1 LTGRRNSTG
10 NTEGQNR
17 EGQNREGLIRGRLR
31 PHRFVGYAMLL
42 ILAVGIVEVVAS
54 TLFYE
59 AIDRQSVQEDHAR
72 RVAELLVVSHRVHD
86 LDPGLTAGVMSTHH
100 LHAATAAT
108 PSIRAMGK
116 EGDVADIRRRI
127 LKWEPDLARQTLL
140 LDIERKPYGSRDL
153 VGAMRLDDET
163 WLNFRSRDI
172 STGWPIALRA
182 MVMTLLITLIAV
194 GVGVYALRVLT
205 APLRKLSEAAETL
218 SHGQK
223 LAPIRESGP
232 ADLRNLARSFN
243 DMQARIAGL
252 EEDQARSF
260 EAISHDLRTP
270 LSRLKL
276 ASDFMG
282 ESEIAKIVSTSAD
295 EMEALLMSLQRFLRA
310 QHLEGG
316 APEPVDLVP
325 MVRDM
330 LAPLGEQASLIAP
343 AQAPVTTWREPLA
356 MAVQPLIDNALHHG
370 TRAEVR
376 VGTLGDRWMIEI
388 ADDGPG
394 LAEEYFERVRDPFFR
409 VDEARPRD
417 TAGFGLGI
425 PTAHQIMERFGG
437 KLEFRNDPAGGFIA
451 RLIVPE
457 PGDGDVAGSGRE
469 RRDRP
474 GR

>member
-1 LTGRRNSTG
+1 MTARRG
-10 NTEGQNR
+10 R
-17 EGQNREGLIRGRLR
+17 EGRFRGRLR

-100 LHAATAAT
+100 LHAATADA
-108 PSIRAMGK
+108 PAVRAMGTD
-116 EGDVADIRRRI
+116 GDVAAIRRHI
-127 LKWEPDLARQTLL
+127 LAWEPELARQTLL
-140 LDIERKPYGSRDL
+140 LDIESRPYGRRDL

-172 STGWPIALRA
+172 SAGWPIALRA
-182 MVMTLLITLIAV
+182 MVVTLLITLISV

-205 APLRKLSEAAETL
+205 APLRNLSDAAATL
-218 SHGQK
+218 SHGRK
-223 LAPIRESGP
+223 LDPIRESGP

-310 QHLEGG
+310 QHLES
-316 APEPVDLVP
+316 APGPVDLTP
-325 MVRDM
+325 MLRDM
-330 LAPLGEQASLIAP
+330 LAPLGGQASLIAP
-343 AQAPVTTWREPLA
+343 AQALATTWREPLM
-356 MAVQPLIDNALHHG
+356 MAVQPLIDNAVQHG
-370 TRAEVR
+370 SRAEVR
-376 VGTLGDRWMIEI
+376 VGRLGERWTIEV

-394 LAEEYFERVRDPFFR
+394 LAEDYFERIRDPFFR

-425 PTAHQIMERFGG
+425 PTAHQVMERFGG
-437 KLEFRNDPAGGFIA
+437 RLDFRNDPAGGLVA
-451 RLIVPE
+451 RIVVPE
-457 PGDGDVAGSGRE
+457 PGEKDGEGE
-469 RRDRP
+469 
-474 GR
+474 